1 MTKDEINKY
10 LNAKLQAEKIAKEA
24 RENDEESDMDDN
36 NIFNSDKGM
45 MGYGGP
51 GDPYM
56 GLLDNNMMEGVDE
69 LYQ

>member
-1 MTKDEINKY
+1 
-10 LNAKLQAEKIAKEA
+10 
-24 RENDEESDMDDN
+24 MDDN